1 MAIATLPTL
10 SPVSDVAKRSGFS
23 EWTIR
28 QEIKRGN
35 LRARRIGRCVR
46 ILDEDEARWL
56 RGAGTEAVVRLQ
68 RPPITSRTI

>member
-1 MAIATLPTL
+1 MTVATLPTL
-10 SPVSDVAKRSGFS
+10 SPIPDVAKRSGLS

-28 QEIKRGN
+28 KEIKLGN

-56 RGAGTEAVVRLQ
+56 RGADAGEA
-68 RPPITSRTI
+68 S

>member
-1 MAIATLPTL
+1 MSVATLPTF
-10 SPVSDVAKRSGFS
+10 SPVSDVAKRAGLS

-46 ILDEDEARWL
+46 IVDEDEARWV
-56 RGAGTEAVVRLQ
+56 RGTDAGEA
-68 RPPITSRTI
+68 S

>member
-1 MAIATLPTL
+1 MPIATLPTL
-10 SPVSDVAKRSGFS
+10 SPVSVVAKRNGFS

-46 ILDEDEARWL
+46 ILDEDEAAWL
-56 RGAGTEAVVRLQ
+56 RGADAKAM
-68 RPPITSRTI
+68 P